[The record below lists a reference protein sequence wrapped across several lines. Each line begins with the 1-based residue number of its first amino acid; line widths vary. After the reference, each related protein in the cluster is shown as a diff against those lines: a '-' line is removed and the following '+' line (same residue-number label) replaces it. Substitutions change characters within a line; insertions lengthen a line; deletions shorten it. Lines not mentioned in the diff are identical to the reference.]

1 MHANVGRADRVVRV
15 IIGIALLSLLFL
27 VNGNERWWGL
37 LGIVPLA
44 TAAFRNCPLYSI
56 VGLSTCPSSDK
67 K

>member
-1 MHANVGRADRVVRV
+1 MHANVGSADRVVRV
-15 IIGIALLSLLFL
+15 VIGVALLSLLFL

-37 LGIVPLA
+37 LGVIPLG